1 MNNLFFNQFSAPS
14 NFTYEEKRTRSEQ
27 VDIKDRWIYT
37 DHFENHP
44 KGIKRYDA
52 IKESSKPK
60 KLGRP
65 KKVQDY
71 SKMGRKPIPFTKKE
85 LRMIEMRDQGY
96 PRLKIAKRLG
106 VTMSH
111 VDRILNR
118 VNWKASKQRKLL
130 KGGSL

>member
-1 MNNLFFNQFSAPS
+1 MTHIFFTQILPASD
-14 NFTYEEKRTRSEQ
+14 FTDAQTRTRYEQ
-27 VDIKDRWIYT
+27 VNIEERWFYT
-37 DHFENHP
+37 DHKQDHP

-52 IKESSKPK
+52 VKEPTEPK
-60 KLGRP
+60 KIGRP
-65 KKVQDY
+65 KKVRD
-71 SKMGRKPIPFTKKE
+71 KTNLGRKVIPFTKKE

-106 VTMSH
+106 VDIKH

-130 KGGSL
+130 EGGDT